1 MRVMER
7 TIAAIITGPC
17 TGAVG
22 VIRLSGEDAFDIA
35 DRVFSGS
42 CGPLAKQKSHTVHYG
57 VIRDKDGQ
65 RIDDCLATVFVAP
78 RSYTGENVVELACHG
93 GRYLLQT
100 ILSLVIAAGAR
111 EAQPGEFTKRAFL
124 NGRMDLSQ
132 AEAVADI
139 VAAQGILEARNAAA
153 HMEGALGQRI
163 AELIDALLTENAA
176 ILAYVDYPDED
187 IDEPDLKAICGALE
201 RVRAECAALLA
212 TCERGRVLKEGVRC
226 ALAGKPNTGKSS
238 LMNRLAGEERS
249 IVTDEAGTTR
259 DVVEE
264 VLVLGDVKLRLMDT
278 AGIRQAFSQAE
289 RIGVERARRAA
300 EKAELLLCV
309 FDGSSPADDS
319 DRLIMELAEK
329 KTAIAVIN
337 KSDLPQR
344 FCEDGIKGCFAQ
356 TVRVSALIGE
366 GMENLCE
373 SIRRALFSDAP
384 ATDGETLVTSARQRD
399 ALQKAADALSRA
411 MVSARSGLSLDVL
424 SFDIAEAVG
433 ALGLMTGR
441 TVSEET
447 VNKIFSRFCVGK

>member
-1 MRVMER
+1 MS
-7 TIAAIITGPC
+7 TIPTRISTSRILRRYAA
-17 TGAVG
+17 
-22 VIRLSGEDAFDIA
+22 
-35 DRVFSGS
+35 
-42 CGPLAKQKSHTVHYG
+42 
-57 VIRDKDGQ
+57 
-65 RIDDCLATVFVAP
+65 
-78 RSYTGENVVELACHG
+78 
-93 GRYLLQT
+93 
-100 ILSLVIAAGAR
+100 
-111 EAQPGEFTKRAFL
+111 
-124 NGRMDLSQ
+124 
-132 AEAVADI
+132 
-139 VAAQGILEARNAAA
+139 
-153 HMEGALGQRI
+153 
-163 AELIDALLTENAA
+163 
-176 ILAYVDYPDED
+176 
-187 IDEPDLKAICGALE
+187 ALE

-259 DVVEE
+259 DGVEE

-278 AGIRQAFSQAE
+278 AGIRQALSQAE

-309 FDGSSPADDS
+309 FDGAARDDS

-344 FCEDGIKGCFAQ
+344 FCEDEIKGRFAQ
-356 TVRVSALIGE
+356 TVRVSALTGE

-411 MVSARSGLSLDVL
+411 MVSARRLAGRAVL
-424 SFDIAEAVG
+424 RYRGGGGGFRAHDRSDGERGNRKQDIQPVLRG
-433 ALGLMTGR
+433 
-441 TVSEET
+441 
-447 VNKIFSRFCVGK
+447 

>member
-1 MRVMER
+1 MEE

-17 TGAVG
+17 TAAVG
-22 VIRLSGEDAFDIA
+22 VIRLSGEDAFEIA
-35 DRVFSGS
+35 DRVFFGRCGS
-42 CGPLAKQKSHTVHYG
+42 LTKQKSHTVHYG

-78 RSYTGENVVELACHG
+78 HSYTGENVVELACHG

-132 AEAVADI
+132 AEAVADL
-139 VAAQGILEARNAAA
+139 VAAQGIIEARNAAA
-153 HMEGALGQRI
+153 HLEGALGRRI
-163 AELIDALLTENAA
+163 AEFIDALLTANAA

-187 IDEPDLKAICGALE
+187 IDEPELEKICAELE
-201 RVRAECAALLA
+201 RVRAGCTALLA

-226 ALAGKPNTGKSS
+226 ALVGKPNTGKSS

-264 VLVLGDVKLRLMDT
+264 ILVLGDVKLRLMDT
-278 AGIRQAFSQAE
+278 AGIRQALSQAE
-289 RIGVERARRAA
+289 RIGVERARQAA
-300 EKAELLLCV
+300 SEAELLLCV

-319 DRLIMELAEK
+319 DRLIMELAEG

-344 FCEDGIKGCFAQ
+344 FCEDEIKGRFAQ
-356 TVRVSALIGE
+356 TVKVSALTGE
-366 GMENLCE
+366 GVEELCE
-373 SIRRALFSDAP
+373 TIRRALFSDTP
-384 ATDGETLVTSARQRD
+384 AVDGETLVTSARQRD
-399 ALQKAADALSRA
+399 ALQKAVDALSRA
-411 MVSARSGLSLDVL
+411 MASAHSGLSLDVL
-424 SFDIAEAVG
+424 SCDISEAVG

-447 VNKIFSRFCVGK
+447 VNKIFSQFCVGK